1 MESGKKWPWMF
12 GLIGKLIE
20 IIFGNNGGGKQK

>member
-1 MESGKKWPWMF
+1 MESGKKWPWIF

-20 IIFGNNGGGKQK
+20 IIISKSGGGKQK